1 MIRYYDE
8 DCIVLIRLVTMILK
22 GEYWRENVMYTTI
35 FTILFT
41 PIDCY
46 WLFFK
51 IKKSKNTNKRTTLLR
66 HSQQKTKNKK
76 KKNNNNNNSFTFS
89 HGKKVLV
96 LYENNCQV
104 VILCRIRELWQKI
117 VNLFVVLETLILWIR
132 YWHYFLSSIINNSSS
147 QYLWNILG
155 LFGKQ
160 TPTYI
165 FSF

>member
-51 IKKSKNTNKRTTLLR
+51 IKKKSKNTNKRTTLLR
-66 HSQQKTKNKK
+66 HSQQKTTKK
-76 KKNNNNNNSFTFS
+76 KKKNNNSFTFS

-117 VNLFVVLETLILWIR
+117 VNLFVLLETLILWIR
-132 YWHYFLSSIINNSSS
+132 Y
-147 QYLWNILG
+147 
-155 LFGKQ
+155 
-160 TPTYI
+160 
-165 FSF
+165 